1 MKKAG
6 YILVL
11 LSLIFISKSCIIEES
26 NKPSLSSIALEA
38 SNCVTIQM
46 FTLAATIDQLRIIDL
61 WYNAKNQQEKY
72 QIEDEYFPYNKI
84 RLLDNDTISLAGHY
98 KIYTGGN
105 SFLDNTWTVVPYST
119 NSSDVTYKAQ
129 QLDEKNYTIKRVTNA
144 DNYNVVQTVEIVTP
158 NEEYI
163 VTNQTENAPLSYYKI
178 YDRTSFYTTEP
189 VTLRTR
195 KETSTPWWDSCIST
209 TSGQVEIELLYKN
222 DTSKND
228 FVTTTY
234 RKDYTSFLF
243 RGEEGGYHDY
253 CISLESLL

>member
-46 FTLAATIDQLRIIDL
+46 FTLTATIDQLRIIDL

-129 QLDEKNYTIKRVTNA
+129 QLDE
-144 DNYNVVQTVEIVTP
+144 
-158 NEEYI
+158 
-163 VTNQTENAPLSYYKI
+163 
-178 YDRTSFYTTEP
+178 
-189 VTLRTR
+189 
-195 KETSTPWWDSCIST
+195 
-209 TSGQVEIELLYKN
+209 
-222 DTSKND
+222 
-228 FVTTTY
+228 
-234 RKDYTSFLF
+234 
-243 RGEEGGYHDY
+243 
-253 CISLESLL
+253 